1 MTHAPSI
8 ATLAWPRHLIQIEG
22 MAASDIQKILD
33 TAEAYVERNR
43 AVDKKHKI
51 LGGRTLINLFFEN
64 STRTRTSFELAGK
77 RLSMDVINIS
87 ASTSSTS
94 KGETLLDTAMTLNAM
109 QCDAIVVRHASAG
122 AVQLIAEKVNAHVIN
137 AGDGAHEH
145 PTQALLDALTIRRW
159 VARRGKSPLPQG
171 GRGLGEGVSTR
182 TQTSDMPPHLSSP
195 PLGER
200 DANPTT
206 SQKIQ
211 PCGDRECFYG
221 LRVAI
226 CGDISNSRVARS
238 NIHLL
243 KTMGAS
249 VTLIAPPTLMPT
261 GVAGFGVN
269 YTTNMAEGLKDADV
283 VMMLRIQ
290 HERMA
295 GAGIASVRDY
305 FMNYGLSYEKLKHAK
320 PDALIMH
327 PGPMNRGVEIDTDVA
342 DDINRSAI
350 LDQVEMGVA
359 VRQAVLELLLYAKN

>member
-1 MTHAPSI
+1 MQGEKKNKPLT
-8 ATLAWPRHLIQIEG
+8 WPRHLIQIEG
-22 MAASDIQKILD
+22 MAATDIQAILD
-33 TAEAYVERNR
+33 CADAYVARNR

-87 ASTSSTS
+87 ASSSSTA

-109 QCDAIVVRHASAG
+109 KADAIVVRHGSAG
-122 AVQLIAEKVNAHVIN
+122 AVQLIAEKVDAHVIN

-145 PTQALLDALTIRRW
+145 PTQALLDALTIQR
-159 VARRGKSPLPQG
+159 KKKTLK
-171 GRGLGEGVSTR
+171 GL
-182 TQTSDMPPHLSSP
+182 Q
-195 PLGER
+195 
-200 DANPTT
+200 
-206 SQKIQ
+206 
-211 PCGDRECFYG
+211 
-221 LRVAI
+221 VAI
-226 CGDISNSRVARS
+226 CGDIANSRVARS

-261 GVAGFGVN
+261 GVGGFGVHH
-269 YTTNMAEGLKDADV
+269 TSDMRAGLKDADV

-295 GAGIASVRDY
+295 GRGIASVRDY
-305 FMNYGLSYEKLKHAK
+305 FHSYGLSYEKLSYAK
-320 PDALIMH
+320 KDALIMH

-359 VRQAVLELLLYAKN
+359 VRQAVLELLLASKA

>member
-1 MTHAPSI
+1 MQPKPKIRALS
-8 ATLAWPRHLIQIEG
+8 WPRHLIQIEG
-22 MAASDIQKILD
+22 MAASDIQTILK
-33 TAEAYVERNR
+33 TADSYVERNR

-51 LGGRTLINLFFEN
+51 LSGRTLINLFFEN

-109 QCDAIVVRHASAG
+109 RADAIVVRHGSAG
-122 AVQLIAEKVNAHVIN
+122 AVQLIAEKVDASVIN

-145 PTQALLDALTIRRW
+145 PTQALLDALTIRR
-159 VARRGKSPLPQG
+159 KKKTIK
-171 GRGLGEGVSTR
+171 GL
-182 TQTSDMPPHLSSP
+182 
-195 PLGER
+195 
-200 DANPTT
+200 
-206 SQKIQ
+206 KI
-211 PCGDRECFYG
+211 
-221 LRVAI
+221 AI
-226 CGDISNSRVARS
+226 CGDIANSRVARS

-243 KTMGAS
+243 KTLGAN

-261 GVAGFGVN
+261 GVDGFGVKS
-269 YTTNMAEGLKDADV
+269 TSDMKQGIDGADV

-295 GAGIASVRDY
+295 GSGIASVRDY
-305 FMNYGLSYEKLKHAK
+305 FLRYGLSYDKLALAAK
-320 PDALIMH
+320 DALIMH

-350 LDQVEMGVA
+350 LDQVENGVA
-359 VRQAVLELLLYAKN
+359 VRQAVLEILLEKK

>member
-1 MTHAPSI
+1 MTSSPHS
-8 ATLAWPRHLIQIEG
+8 LSWPRHLLQIEG
-22 MAASDIQKILD
+22 MEASAIESILA
-33 TAEAYVERNR
+33 TAEQYVSRNR

-87 ASTSSTS
+87 ASSSSTS

-109 QCDAIVVRHASAG
+109 QADAIVLRHAQAG
-122 AVQLIAEKVNAHVIN
+122 AVQLIAEKVSAQVIN

-145 PTQALLDALTIRRW
+145 PTQALLDALTIRRKK
-159 VARRGKSPLPQG
+159 GTLS
-171 GRGLGEGVSTR
+171 GL
-182 TQTSDMPPHLSSP
+182 
-195 PLGER
+195 
-200 DANPTT
+200 
-206 SQKIQ
+206 K
-211 PCGDRECFYG
+211 
-221 LRVAI
+221 VAI
-226 CGDISNSRVARS
+226 CGDIANSRVARS

-243 KTMGAS
+243 KTMGAQ

-261 GVAGFGVN
+261 AVEGFGVGH
-269 YTTNMAEGLKDADV
+269 TSDMRAGLKEADV

-295 GAGIASVRDY
+295 GRGIASVRDY
-305 FMNYGLSYEKLKHAK
+305 FLSYGLSYEKLKHAK
-320 PDALIMH
+320 PDALVMH

-342 DDINRSAI
+342 DDIARSAI

-359 VRQAVLELLLYAKN
+359 VRQAVLELLLQR

>member
-1 MTHAPSI
+1 
-8 ATLAWPRHLIQIEG
+8 
-22 MAASDIQKILD
+22 MAASDIQLILD

-87 ASTSSTS
+87 AAASSTS

-122 AVQLIAEKVNAHVIN
+122 AVQLIAEKVGAHVIN

-145 PTQALLDALTIRRW
+145 PTQALLDALTIRR
-159 VARRGKSPLPQG
+159 AKGKIA
-171 GRGLGEGVSTR
+171 GL
-182 TQTSDMPPHLSSP
+182 
-195 PLGER
+195 
-200 DANPTT
+200 
-206 SQKIQ
+206 K
-211 PCGDRECFYG
+211 
-221 LRVAI
+221 VAI
-226 CGDISNSRVARS
+226 CGDIANSRVARS

-243 KTMGAS
+243 KIMGAK

-261 GVAGFGVN
+261 AVEGFGVEH
-269 YTTNMAEGLKDADV
+269 TTDMRAGLKDADV

-290 HERMA
+290 NERMA
-295 GAGIASVRDY
+295 GRGIASVRDY
-305 FMNYGLSYEKLKHAK
+305 FMGYGLSYEKLKHAK

-359 VRQAVLELLLYAKN
+359 VRQAVLELLLAGK